1 MDKIGNRAGGRKL
14 IQVCVGIT
22 EYFPRRDLQN
32 FASGSELSAAQLR
45 QLFSGRGRAPATR
58 FPCGKGDYVGLH
70 PERLIKQ
77 QCTPENC
84 RLIVRMCS
92 YAE

>member
-1 MDKIGNRAGGRKL
+1 MDKIGNRAGRWKL

-22 EYFPRRDLQN
+22 EHFRRRYLQN

-45 QLFSGRGRAPATR
+45 QLFSGGGRAPAAR
-58 FPCGKGDYVGLH
+58 FPCGKGDYVCLN
-70 PERLIKQ
+70 PARLIKQ

-84 RLIVRMCS
+84 GLIIRMCS
-92 YAE
+92 NAE